1 MGGVRIC
8 LYYIGKP
15 RDRHANAMAEEYV
28 RRISRY
34 ARCEMSE
41 LKPGRAD
48 PWEKQPSASKIL
60 LDPAGRVLD
69 SAGLA
74 ALLERAER
82 EGRDLVF
89 VVGGADGLPAD
100 WLARADLLLSLSAM
114 TFPHELARVVLA
126 EQIYR
131 AFAALRGHPY
141 PR

>member
-1 MGGVRIC
+1 MGGVRIW

>member
-1 MGGVRIC
+1 MGGVRIW

-15 RDRHANAMAEEYV
+15 RDRHANAMVEEYV

-48 PWEKQPSASKIL
+48 PWVKQPSASKIL
-60 LDPAGRVLD
+60 LDPGGRALD
-69 SAGLA
+69 SAGFA
-74 ALLERAER
+74 ALLQRAER

-89 VVGGADGLPAD
+89 VVGGAEGLPAD
-100 WLARADLLLSLSAM
+100 WRARADLLLSLSPM